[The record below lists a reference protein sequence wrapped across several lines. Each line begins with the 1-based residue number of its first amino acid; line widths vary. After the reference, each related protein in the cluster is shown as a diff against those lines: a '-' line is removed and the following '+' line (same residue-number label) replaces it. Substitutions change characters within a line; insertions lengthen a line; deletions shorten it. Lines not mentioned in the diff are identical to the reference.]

1 LERLGSNNPSC
12 IIDGEKD
19 PSVLHRHH
27 PGGHKYTDET
37 VILCLNHHQKAEELR
52 KDHPPEMAGPP
63 SELECEGRLLLGISD
78 LLSLIKNPPPET
90 IHLIR
95 QTAFRLIERGER
107 SRTE

>member
-1 LERLGSNNPSC
+1 M
-12 IIDGEKD
+12 IDGEKD

-27 PGGHKYTDET
+27 PGGHKYTEET
-37 VILCLNHHQKAEELR
+37 VILCLNHHRKAEELR

-63 SELECEGRLLLGISD
+63 SELECEGRLLLGVSD

-90 IHLIR
+90 IHLIQ

-107 SRTE
+107 SRAA